1 MQVPLRRTPFRHL
14 LRLVLLLPLAACI
27 AQAPPA
33 YTVPAYQTPAAA
45 LPEVA
50 RTRVGLLLP
59 LSGANRPLGQAMLNA
74 AQLALFD
81 RADPG
86 IEFLPRDTGSTAAGA
101 AQAAQSALGE
111 GARALAG
118 PLTLAETGAV
128 AAPARAAGAPVMAF
142 TSDAAQAGNG
152 VWVLGTT
159 PAEQAERVAAAAAEA
174 GARRFGLIAPD
185 DAFGR
190 RLAAALRTRLPALG
204 LPAPLVVL
212 QARLGDSASA
222 ARDLIAQAGPD
233 GLDAVLLGLSG
244 ERAKAAAQVLATAQP
259 AKPRLLGTV
268 LWAQDP
274 VVAQEPALADAW
286 FPGPDPATRAA
297 FDQRYQSA
305 FGERPPR
312 LAGVA
317 YDAAALASRAARG
330 GMAPI
335 GEAMLGADGPV
346 RLEPDGLAQHG
357 LAIFSVDPSGEP
369 RLVQPAPIPGAS

>member
-1 MQVPLRRTPFRHL
+1 LPVPSRRTPLRHL
-14 LRLVLLLPLAACI
+14 LRLALLFPLAACV
-27 AQAPPA
+27 AQAPPS
-33 YTVPAYQTPAAA
+33 YGTPGNLPQAAP
-45 LPEVA
+45 LPEIP

-59 LSGANRPLGQAMLNA
+59 LSGSNRPLGQAMLNA

-81 RADPG
+81 QNDPSV
-86 IEFLPRDTGSTAAGA
+86 EFLPRDTASSPAGA

-118 PLTLAETGAV
+118 PLTLTETAVVGAR
-128 AAPARAAGAPVMAF
+128 ARAAGVPVMAF
-142 TSDAAQAGNG
+142 TSDAAQAGSG

-174 GARRFGLIAPD
+174 GARRFGLIAPED
-185 DAFGR
+185 EFGR
-190 RLAAALRTRLPALG
+190 RLATALRTRLPALG
-204 LPAPLVVL
+204 LPAPIVVL
-212 QARLGDSASA
+212 QARLGDSAAA
-222 ARDLIAQAGPD
+222 ARDLVAQAGPE
-233 GLDAVLLGLSG
+233 GLDAVLLGLGG
-244 ERAKAAAQVLATAQP
+244 ERARAAAQTLSAALP

-274 VVAQEPALADAW
+274 VVAQEPALAEAW
-286 FPGPDPATRAA
+286 FPGPDPATRAG
-297 FDQRYQSA
+297 FDQRYQQA

-317 YDAAALASRAARG
+317 YDAAALASRAARS
-330 GMAPI
+330 GMAPV

-346 RLEPDGLAQHG
+346 RLGPDGIAQHG
-357 LAIFSVDPSGEP
+357 LAVFAVDPSGEP